1 MERDSFNIYN
11 IRKLAEEISKNAIVS
26 YEDLPRY
33 DLFLSQVIDYLNDK
47 FEDEKYT
54 SSIVQNYI
62 KSEVISKPE
71 EGKKRG
77 YTKEHLAQLL
87 LLSYMRPVL
96 TSEEIKKVFN
106 LAFNNINNKSDDILS
121 WEKAYKI
128 FSNFQKEMIDDF
140 LSKNNFNQEK
150 LLNIIKDNNLKKD
163 DEERILVFLTVM
175 TLIAEASIIKK
186 LAKKIIDEY
195 NKK

>member
-1 MERDSFNIYN
+1 MIY
-11 IRKLAEEISKNAIVS
+11 
-26 YEDLPRY
+26 
-33 DLFLSQVIDYLNDK
+33 YL
-47 FEDEKYT
+47 
-54 SSIVQNYI
+54 
-62 KSEVISKPE
+62 
-71 EGKKRG
+71 GKK
-77 YTKEHLAQLL
+77 L
-87 LLSYMRPVL
+87 
-96 TSEEIKKVFN
+96 IKYF
-106 LAFNNINNKSDDILS
+106 L
-121 WEKAYKI
+121 I
-128 FSNFQKEMIDDF
+128 FKKEMIDDF

>member
-128 FSNFQKEMIDDF
+128 FSNFQKEIIDDF

-150 LLNIIKDNNLKKD
+150 LLNIIKENNLKKD

>member
-1 MERDSFNIYN
+1 MERDTFNIYN